1 VIRAQQTVAQVGPD
15 TITASQL
22 LDEMRTQARAL
33 DAQAKQYGGTNNSQI
48 ASYVDQQ
55 KRGMPDQVLNDLIDV
70 HLIQQEA
77 ARRGISVSPSDVD
90 DKQRQSVAEFQ
101 AATNP
106 SPTPEASPSPE
117 AATSA
122 SDATPQA
129 TAAASDATP
138 QATVAP
144 TPSAPTTPTAV
155 PTLESSAY

>member
-1 VIRAQQTVAQVGPD
+1 
-15 TITASQL
+15 
-22 LDEMRTQARAL
+22 

-129 TAAASDATP
+129 TL
-138 QATVAP
+138 AP

-155 PTLESSAY
+155 PTLESSAYAVALQQYLDRTGATEPDLRKQLERSLLQDKVQAAVGQEQVP